1 MVDPLP
7 AIGDPSNLLTH
18 SYCEEREGATL
29 YNSERRSE
37 PRYVYDILAEI
48 VADLKPRKEE
58 DSRNDETRN
67 SYEECEQ
74 TTD

>member
-1 MVDPLP
+1 M
-7 AIGDPSNLLTH
+7 
-18 SYCEEREGATL
+18 